1 MSEEFSPQ
9 QTQPEGNTLPNIDDV
24 EQCLK
29 NMFQVPS
36 QRIESAFSLVIELI
50 RNQTAEHQKTESS
63 LRHAMEDYKSKVD
76 DLSEMLENQAQQQR
90 KFSIEHIKLKVA
102 HEKSLMDIE
111 TLKEEIK
118 VKTIKYFVFCSF
130 LIY

>member
-24 EQCLK
+24 EQFLK

-63 LRHAMEDYKSKVD
+63 LRHAMENYKSKVD